1 MGLLDS
7 TLRQARAWNAANA
20 LASENDTDRR
30 HAMQTLRDLQA
41 ASLPALRAALR
52 RTGAPRAQ
60 FGASVVLH
68 WLGDP
73 AGMPVLL
80 DALRWQ
86 IATTPE
92 IARDLEA
99 AFVAI
104 GPPDAVDALMRVWQQ
119 TLPPKVHPA
128 SVHSA
133 ASKENK
139 RVLATIC
146 RAWVKMGDPRPL
158 ALLADAAEQIPELFE
173 EHVPRFQN
181 HALPY
186 LAPLIQDALPV
197 RRSLAVRTLRHIAG
211 EPTGTL
217 LLPLL
222 RDPDPAIRALTTLAL
237 DKMRRQG
244 HVSHDLAQS
253 GILRAVQAGFSTPQ
267 AVEVLIARRTPEAQE
282 ALLQL
287 VLRWPHPSGGDT
299 LDAVLAALPALH
311 QMPLVTPS
319 ARAERC
325 MQLCELLSR
334 CEEPALLAG
343 VARALARQGS
353 GGRHADAYA
362 RKRLMPLLAHLD
374 ADTRSETA
382 NALAVFEDPLG
393 RSLLSA
399 LEAAWPPVHWRDKL
413 QNLLRGAPDAAQTA
427 NEVASK
433 VYTEVA
439 VKVASEAAQWFSRVS
454 KGAVERREASA
465 SASPSNMPD
474 MPDARLSGTLRLLL
488 SNGLDEAVRSAPSGQ
503 AETTLYLCVA
513 CIRALTRLGS
523 EVAHSAHAELLRA
536 LHLCP
541 FGQAR
546 AFIRT
551 ASVPAELRLHDQ
563 AEGLRAAAGQAL
575 VTLYGADSFPLFLEC
590 LYATPTVVRATG
602 IEFLGELADVRALP
616 HLQMASGRADPLLKA
631 CLQTALARIRSQNPE
646 TMTLL
651 RASAPLDT
659 RADTLLRAASGNT
672 GAESADIL
680 LRPLDKPIVRNT
692 KSDRPL

>member
-1 MGLLDS
+1 MGLLDN
-7 TLRQARAWNAANA
+7 TLKQARAWNAANA
-20 LASENDTDRR
+20 LASENDPDRWR
-30 HAMQTLRDLQA
+30 AMQTLRDLGA

-158 ALLADAAEQIPELFE
+158 VLLAAAAEQIPELFE
-173 EHVPRFQN
+173 EHVPRFHV
-181 HALPY
+181 HALPH

-197 RRSLAVRTLRHIAG
+197 RRSLAVRTLRHIPG

-222 RDPDPAIRALTTLAL
+222 RDPDPAIRALTTVAL

-244 HVSHDLAQS
+244 HISHDLAQA
-253 GILRAVQAGFSTPQ
+253 GILRAVQSGFSTPQ
-267 AVEVLIARRTPEAQE
+267 AIEILIARRTPEAQE

-343 VARALARQGS
+343 VARAIARQGS

-362 RKRLMPLLAHLD
+362 RKRMLPLLTHLD
-374 ADTRSETA
+374 ANTRAEAA
-382 NALAVFEDPLG
+382 NALTVFEDSLG
-393 RSLLSA
+393 RSLLTA
-399 LEAAWPPVHWRDKL
+399 LDAAWPPVHWRDKL
-413 QNLLRGAPDAAQTA
+413 QNLLRGGPDAAHAA
-427 NEVASK
+427 NGVANKMAAEVAN
-433 VYTEVA
+433 
-439 VKVASEAAQWFSRVS
+439 KVASEAAQWFSRVS
-454 KGAVERREASA
+454 KGTSERRESSA
-465 SASPSNMPD
+465 SASPSNMLN
-474 MPDARLSGTLRLLL
+474 MSDARLSGTLRLLL
-488 SNGLDEAVRSAPSGQ
+488 SNALDEAVRPAPSGQ
-503 AETTLYLCVA
+503 TETTLDLCVA
-513 CIRALTRLGS
+513 CIRALARLGYDAAHD
-523 EVAHSAHAELLRA
+523 AHSELVRA

-541 FGQAR
+541 SGQPR
-546 AFIRT
+546 AFTRA
-551 ASVPAELRLHDQ
+551 ASAPAEIRLRDQ
-563 AEGLRAAAGQAL
+563 AEGLRVAAGQTL

-590 LYATPTVVRATG
+590 LYATPAIVRATG

-616 HLQMASGRADPLLKA
+616 HLQMASGQSDPLLKA

-651 RASAPLDT
+651 RASAPVDT
-659 RADTLLRAASGNT
+659 RPGTLLRAASGNT
-672 GAESADIL
+672 GTETADIL

>member
-7 TLRQARAWNAANA
+7 TLKQARAWNAAGG
-20 LASENDTDRR
+20 LASENEPDRR
-30 HAMQTLRDLQA
+30 HAMQTLRELGV

-60 FGASVVLH
+60 FGAAVVLH

-73 AGMPVLL
+73 AGMPILL

-86 IATTPE
+86 IAGTPE

-104 GPPDAVDALMRVWQQ
+104 GPPDAVDALMRAWQQ
-119 TLPPKVHPA
+119 ILPPRTYAAPIHN
-128 SVHSA
+128 SVL
-133 ASKENK
+133 KENK
-139 RVLATIC
+139 RALATVC
-146 RAWVKMGDPRPL
+146 RAWAKMGDPRPL

-173 EHVPRFQN
+173 EHVPRFHA

-186 LAPLIQDALPV
+186 LAPLTQDALAV

-211 EPTGTL
+211 EPTGIL

-222 RDPDPAIRALTTLAL
+222 RDPDPAIRALTTVAL

-253 GILRAVQAGFSTPQ
+253 GILRAVHSGFSTPQ
-267 AVEVLIARRTPEAQE
+267 AVEVLAAQRSPQAQE

-299 LDAVLAALPALH
+299 LDAVLASLPTLH

-325 MQLCELLSR
+325 TQLCELLDR

-353 GGRHADAYA
+353 GGRHSDAYV
-362 RKRLMPLLAHLD
+362 RTHLLPLLAHLD
-374 ADTRSETA
+374 ANTRAEAA

-393 RSLLSA
+393 KSLLAA
-399 LEAAWPPVHWRDKL
+399 LQTAWPPVHWRDKL
-413 QNLLRGAPDAAQTA
+413 QNLLRSVPDASQTA
-427 NEVASK
+427 NEVANK

-465 SASPSNMPD
+465 SAPPPGTPNLS
-474 MPDARLSGTLRLLL
+474 DARLSGTLRVLL
-488 SNGLDEAVRSAPSGQ
+488 SNALDEAVSPSPSGQ
-503 AETTLYLCVA
+503 TETTLELCVA
-513 CIRALTRLGS
+513 CIRALTRMGTD
-523 EVAHSAHAELLRA
+523 AARSAHTELVRA

-541 FGQAR
+541 SGQAR
-546 AFIRT
+546 ASARV
-551 ASVPAELRLHDQ
+551 ASVPDEVRLRDQ
-563 AEGLRAAAGQAL
+563 AEGLRVAAGQAL
-575 VTLYGADSFPLFLEC
+575 VTLYGAASFPLFLEC

-616 HLQMASGRADPLLKA
+616 PLQTASGASDPLLQA
-631 CLQTALARIRSQNPE
+631 CLQTAIARIRSQNPE

-651 RASAPLDT
+651 RASAPFD
-659 RADTLLRAASGNT
+659 AQPHTLLRAASGNT

-692 KSDRPL
+692 KSNRPL